1 MFDAQ
6 CDLAA
11 IVYTAR
17 DDPDRLLLEFVGD
30 LRRAG
35 RRALGLVQL
44 GRNPFCD
51 SRIIRLLQLPSEEVV
66 SLHHDPASGAR
77 QCGLKSERLVGTAG
91 AIAAAIGAGADL
103 VVINRFGRL
112 EAEGKGLIDLIR
124 RAGEADIPVLIAVPE
139 HRFEAWTKYSCG
151 MSVRIACNR
160 RALNRWWQSVSGG
173 AISASTVAT
182 ACAIA
187 KKNRTG

>member
-17 DDPDRLLLEFVGD
+17 DGPDRLLLDFVND

-35 RRALGLVQL
+35 RRPLGLVQL

-51 SRIIRLLQLPSEEVV
+51 SRTIRLLRLPSGEVV

-77 QCGLKSERLVGTAG
+77 QCGLESERLVGTAG
-91 AIAAAIGAGADL
+91 ALAAAIGAGADL
-103 VVINRFGRL
+103 VVINRFGKL
-112 EAEGKGLIDLIR
+112 EAEGQGADRSDQACGGGRHSRVGRGAGTSFRDAMGR
-124 RAGEADIPVLIAVPE
+124 RRENYI
-139 HRFEAWTKYSCG
+139 HR
-151 MSVRIACNR
+151 R
-160 RALNRWWQSVSGG
+160 
-173 AISASTVAT
+173 
-182 ACAIA
+182 
-187 KKNRTG
+187 